1 MILRDYW
8 TKLRHQILT
17 RYLAMSIPR
26 ENAQSCVYTLPI
38 ALPDSFSYRREKSH
52 FMLVGSHARPS
63 TLDSITISVD
73 NKHLDDVQSFPYLGL
88 VINKNL
94 VGMPR

>member
-1 MILRDYW
+1 
-8 TKLRHQILT
+8 
-17 RYLAMSIPR
+17 
-26 ENAQSCVYTLPI
+26 
-38 ALPDSFSYRREKSH
+38 
-52 FMLVGSHARPS
+52 MLVGSHARPS